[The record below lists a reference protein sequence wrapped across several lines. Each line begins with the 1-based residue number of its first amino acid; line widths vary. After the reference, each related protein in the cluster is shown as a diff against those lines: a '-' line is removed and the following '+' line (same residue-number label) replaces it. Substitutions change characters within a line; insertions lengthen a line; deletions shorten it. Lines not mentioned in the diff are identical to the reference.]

1 MVERIEFELIA
12 RSRTTGQFKKTEDEL
27 KRLGKAAASASGSSK
42 ASAASIKQLQQVAGQ
57 LGLTLERKTT
67 PAIKL
72 SKQQM
77 DAFARSVD
85 QAGFALKRTDRA
97 LGLSRSGADAFTRAA
112 TRGVAAIGF
121 ISPTAA
127 TASAQIVGLSKAS
140 AGMTLAIGAAAVGA
154 IALGTALFASS
165 KAAIN
170 FESSFRGIRKTVS
183 ATEEEFARLESQN
196 RRLARSLGENVNT
209 INEIGQAAGQLG
221 VAVGDI
227 ARFEQIVIEM
237 ASATDITARSAAF
250 AFGGL
255 IKVLNLTIDDVDRLS
270 DEIVGLGNTFATTE
284 SEIVGLLNRIAGA
297 GAVLEI
303 PAQDLVSIAA
313 AFSSVR
319 VQQEAA
325 GTAIQKVMLALQKA
339 MVAGGK
345 ELTAFSALL
354 GITEQQFR
362 DLVRVDPTKVFIQ
375 FVEALG
381 KAGPEAVL
389 WLEALGLADQRLVR
403 TFLKLASAGDL
414 LNEVVEEGTR
424 LNEEGTAR
432 TEEFQEAL
440 GTTSGQL
447 RLAKAA
453 IVDVAISV
461 GNLLLPF
468 ITAATQVL
476 VIFIDTVRLTVS
488 ALASL
493 RDQMDKIPGAEF
505 IGKVRSWIS
514 VTANLRRAVG
524 GLGEGIT
531 FLRDALQGGA
541 DEITGLNDASRDATS
556 GASDLEDRLSDLI
569 PDINAIG
576 DSAEDARKKLFRMF
590 APPTVEEAKAKLALL
605 GLKQELNAIQI
616 LQRPLTAGEK
626 ERADVLRT
634 ALIPSAQRL
643 LETERLYSDVLAAQ
657 LNIAI
662 GNLQTRVQL
671 AAAANVQA
679 KEVKALNDEFKRIP
693 AEVTTEVIIL
703 GVESALSDID
713 RLVARWNAL
722 GDAQAFVIRTLT
734 PLERLREVDRRLMRE
749 RDATLL
755 SLVDPGD
762 VLPDAQTM
770 LDTTTKA
777 AGKSVRTLAEELA
790 SLNILLG
797 QSGLLGQAATF
808 RSALVS
814 LGQQF
819 RKAGESVTAYLN
831 RLAAATLKFAQQQL
845 DKVLGPTRETL
856 TLEIR
861 LAELQ
866 RRRLLLFRGGATE
879 EELEARGILG
889 PIDREIAAL
898 ENSVALRKQEIRI
911 LELRGQLAD
920 KAILTDQEQIE
931 QARLLIG
938 LISDQ
943 SQLVSDLN
951 FQLALEEIAIIGTI
965 SVLSLFADAIL
976 RARDA
981 ASDLSGILNSAVNM
995 PRLSAGIPASAL
1007 APNIG
1012 PRVNI
1017 ETHVTLTPEFS
1028 RLVEEVVE
1036 RVTTEITEGLRSASA
1051 GGSFSGSGTF
1061 VPS

>member
-1 MVERIEFELIA
+1 VVERIEFELVA

-27 KRLGKAAASASGSSK
+27 NRLGKAAAGASGSSK
-42 ASAASIKQLQQVAGQ
+42 ASASSIKQLQQVAGQ

-67 PAIKL
+67 PAVKL

-77 DAFARSVD
+77 DAFTRSVD

-127 TASAQIVGLSKAS
+127 TASAQIVGLTKAS
-140 AGMTLAIGAAAVGA
+140 AAMTLAIGAAAVGA
-154 IALGTALFASS
+154 IALGTGLFFSA
-165 KAAIN
+165 KAAIS

-183 ATEEEFARLESQN
+183 ATVDEFARLESQN
-196 RRLARSLGENVNT
+196 RKLARSLGENVNT

-221 VAVGDI
+221 VAVGNI

-237 ASATDITARSAAF
+237 ASATDITARAAAF

-297 GAVLEI
+297 GAVLKI
-303 PAQDLVSIAA
+303 PAEDLVSFAA

-319 VQQEAA
+319 VEQEAA

-339 MVAGGK
+339 TVAGGK

-354 GITEQQFR
+354 GVTAQQFR
-362 DLVRVDPTKVFIQ
+362 DLVRTDPTKAFIQ

-381 KAGPEAVL
+381 RAGPEAVL

-403 TFLKLASAGDL
+403 TFLKLASAGNL
-414 LNEVVEEGTR
+414 LNEVVEEGAR

-432 TEEFQEAL
+432 TKEFQEAL
-440 GTTSGQL
+440 DTTAGQL

-453 IVDVAISV
+453 AVDVAVSV
-461 GNLLLPF
+461 GDFLLPV
-468 ITAATQVL
+468 ITAATQVF

-493 RDQMDKIPGAEF
+493 KDQMDRIPGTEF
-505 IGKVRSWIS
+505 VGKVRSWIS
-514 VTANLRRAVG
+514 VTSNLSRAIG
-524 GLGEGIT
+524 GLGSGIT
-531 FLRDALQGGA
+531 FLRDALGGSA
-541 DEITGLNDASRDATS
+541 DDIDSLTDASRDAAS
-556 GASDLEDRLSDLI
+556 GTSDLEDRLNDLV
-569 PDINAIG
+569 PDINAVG
-576 DSAEDARKKLFRMF
+576 ASAEDARKKLFRMF

-605 GLKQELNAIQI
+605 GLKQELNAIQT

-626 ERADVLRT
+626 ERANVLRT

-643 LETERLYSDVLAAQ
+643 LETERLYSDVLSAQ
-657 LNIAI
+657 LNIAV
-662 GNLQTRVQL
+662 GNLKTRLQL
-671 AAAANVQA
+671 AAAANAQA
-679 KEVKALNDEFKRIP
+679 REVKSLNDEFKRIP

-703 GVESALSDID
+703 GVESALSNIN
-713 RLVARWNAL
+713 RMVARWNAL
-722 GDAQAFVIRTLT
+722 GDAQAFAIRTLT
-734 PLERLREVDRRLMRE
+734 PLERLREVDRQLMRE
-749 RDATLL
+749 RDAALIQL
-755 SLVDPGD
+755 ADPGD
-762 VLPDAQTM
+762 ILADAQSM
-770 LDTTTKA
+770 LDT
-777 AGKSVRTLAEELA
+777 AGKSVRTLAQELA

-797 QSGLLGQAATF
+797 QTGLLGQAATF
-808 RSALVS
+808 RGALVS

-819 RKAGESVTAYLN
+819 RKAGESATAYLN

-856 TLEIR
+856 ALELR

-879 EELEARGILG
+879 EELEELGILG

-898 ENSVALRKQEIRI
+898 ENSVALRKQEIEI
-911 LELRGQLAD
+911 LELRAQLAD
-920 KAILTDQEQIE
+920 RAILTDQEQIE

-938 LISDQ
+938 VIADQ
-943 SQLVSDLN
+943 SQLVNDLN
-951 FQLALEEIAIIGTI
+951 FQLGLEEAAIIGVNLMLGLF
-965 SVLSLFADAIL
+965 SDAVLS
-976 RARDA
+976 ARDA
-981 ASDLSGILNSAVNM
+981 ASDLSTMLNSAVNV
-995 PRLSAGIPASAL
+995 PRLSAGMAAPAFV
-1007 APNIG
+1007 PNIG

-1017 ETHVTLTPEFS
+1017 ETNITLTPEFS

-1036 RVTTEITEGLRSASA
+1036 RVTTETAEGLRSAGI

-1061 VPS
+1061 IPL